1 MRSGRSFD
9 ARDRLG
15 APSVMVVNESFARK
29 YFPNGDAIGR
39 RVAFSWGIDG
49 MQTVIG
55 VVGDIR
61 EGALDEPAAPAMY
74 VSYGQRP
81 IDAMNILVR
90 TAGEP
95 MDAVAVLR
103 KTVLAID
110 ANLPITQVRTLT
122 DVLASGIAGPR
133 LSATLLGVF
142 SVVALFLAAVGL
154 YGVVSFSVL
163 QRTREIGIRAALGAQ
178 REDILR
184 LVLGQGLVLVT
195 IGLAVGLLLAIGS
208 QRIVAS
214 QLFGIGPHDPMTF
227 GAVALTLAVV
237 ALGAAVLPA
246 LRATRID
253 PLVALREE

>member
-1 MRSGRSFD
+1 
-9 ARDRLG
+9 
-15 APSVMVVNESFARK
+15 
-29 YFPNGDAIGR
+29 
-39 RVAFSWGIDG
+39 
-49 MQTVIG
+49 
-55 VVGDIR
+55 
-61 EGALDEPAAPAMY
+61 
-74 VSYGQRP
+74 
-81 IDAMNILVR
+81 MNIIVR

-95 MDAVAVLR
+95 MDAVAALR
-103 KTVLAID
+103 RTILAID
-110 ANLPITQVRTLT
+110 PNLPITQVRTLA

-133 LSATLLGVF
+133 LSATLLGVL
-142 SVVALFLAAVGL
+142 SMVALFLAAVGL

-178 REDILR
+178 RDDILR

-195 IGLAVGLLLAIGS
+195 IGLGVGLLLAVAS

-227 GAVALTLAVV
+227 GAVGLTLAVV
-237 ALGAAVLPA
+237 ALSAAVLPA